1 MTHWDSFSNYKILLF
16 PHAQFYEFSR
26 LGSLGISFVFPDYKP
41 WFFFVVVVVV
51 ATHKELNWAPETAF
65 CVIKM

>member
-1 MTHWDSFSNYKILLF
+1 MPSFTSFLGWALWVFLL
-16 PHAQFYEFSR
+16 
-26 LGSLGISFVFPDYKP
+26 SFLTINHGFV
-41 WFFFVVVVVV
+41 VVVVVV